1 MSGFPLEKTLGAEI
15 VMELKTIKQFLKYIK
30 NNKLSEAQESYIRGI
45 VTINNLTFEDDY
57 FMNREKRRVR
67 DIQVWLK

>member
-1 MSGFPLEKTLGAEI
+1 MK
-15 VMELKTIKQFLKYIK
+15 LKSIKQFLKYIK

-45 VTINNLTFEDDY
+45 VAIDNLTFEDDY

-67 DIQVWLK
+67 DIQV

>member
-67 DIQVWLK
+67 DIQV

>member
-15 VMELKTIKQFLKYIK
+15 VMKLKSIKQFLKYIK

-67 DIQVWLK
+67 DIQV

>member
-1 MSGFPLEKTLGAEI
+1 MK
-15 VMELKTIKQFLKYIK
+15 LKSIKQFIEYIK

-45 VTINNLTFEDDY
+45 VTSNDIVLDDDY

-67 DIQVWLK
+67 DIQV

>member
-1 MSGFPLEKTLGAEI
+1 MK
-15 VMELKTIKQFLKYIK
+15 LKSIKQFIEYIK

-45 VTINNLTFEDDY
+45 ITIDNLTFEDDY

-67 DIQVWLK
+67 DVDSNRLTR